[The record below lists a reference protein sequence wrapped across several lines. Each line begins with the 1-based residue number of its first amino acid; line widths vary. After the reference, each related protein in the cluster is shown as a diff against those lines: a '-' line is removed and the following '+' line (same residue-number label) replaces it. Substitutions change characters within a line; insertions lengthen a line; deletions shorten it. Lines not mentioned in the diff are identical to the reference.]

1 MKNSKFL
8 TPGRS
13 WVLVFALCV
22 VLLTAIPYL
31 IAASQRGGEFTGFL
45 IGVED
50 GNSYIA
56 KMMEGAQG
64 DWLFRSP
71 YTTVDQSGALIYL
84 PYLLLG
90 KLLGPVAQHSSLV
103 LVFHIF
109 RSIAIILLCFTAYDF
124 FSLFLRDEKL
134 RRLGLA
140 LVTLGNGFGW
150 FVLFLGFPSLF
161 GTIPLDFYSPEA
173 FGFLAVF
180 SLPHLV
186 LARALLLWGLLDYL
200 KHSSGADGKEKDK
213 RVLLT
218 AVIWLVMSLSHLIT
232 AGLGL
237 VLISAH
243 LIFVI
248 VKESLFKK
256 KFIINAARIQ
266 AVLWTWIGVFPI
278 LAYNAWVYWQ
288 DSYLKA
294 WAAQNQILSPNPL
307 HYLIAYALVLPLA
320 YFGLRR
326 LLRSQWFVGGFFLVW
341 LVLLPVLFY
350 APVGLQRRL
359 SEGAWVALVALA
371 LFAFQ
376 SLSGRTKKGMPP
388 VRDARELWLFSL
400 AFPTTLMIFL
410 GSIRAAQNVE
420 LPLFRPEAEIRA
432 FEELG
437 AVADRGEVVLASY
450 TTSNALP
457 AWAPLRVIA
466 GHGPESVNLEALL
479 PKIQSV
485 YQGRTTEDSRLEFLQ
500 KYGVSYVFW
509 GPNEKR
515 LGSWQAADEP
525 YLELVVD
532 RGQYQ
537 IYKVSAEA
545 IN

>member
-1 MKNSKFL
+1 
-8 TPGRS
+8 
-13 WVLVFALCV
+13 
-22 VLLTAIPYL
+22 
-31 IAASQRGGEFTGFL
+31 
-45 IGVED
+45 
-50 GNSYIA
+50 
-56 KMMEGAQG
+56 
-64 DWLFRSP
+64 
-71 YTTVDQSGALIYL
+71 
-84 PYLLLG
+84 
-90 KLLGPVAQHSSLV
+90 V

-109 RSIAIILLCFTAYDF
+109 RSIAIILLCFAAYDF
-124 FSLFLRDEKL
+124 FSLFLRDERL

-186 LARALLLWGLLDYL
+186 LTRALLLWGLLDYL

-213 RVLLT
+213 RVLPT
-218 AVIWLVMSLSHLIT
+218 VGIWLVMALSHLIT

-243 LIFVI
+243 LIFVT

-256 KFIINAARIQ
+256 KFIINSVRIQ
-266 AVLWTWIGVFPI
+266 DVLWAWIGVLPV
-278 LAYNAWVYWQ
+278 LAYNGWVYWQ

-326 LLRSQWFVGGFFLVW
+326 LLRAQWHMGSFFLVW
-341 LVLLPVLFY
+341 LLLLPVLLY

-359 SEGAWVALVALA
+359 SEGTWIALVALA

-376 SLSGRTKKGMPP
+376 LATGRTKKGLPP
-388 VRDARELWLFSL
+388 VINSRELWLFSL

-420 LPLFRPEAEIRA
+420 LPLFRSEAEIRA

-437 AVADRGEVVLASY
+437 AVADRDEVVLASY
-450 TTSNALP
+450 TTGNALP
-457 AWAPLRVIA
+457 AWIPVRVIA
-466 GHGPESVNLEALL
+466 GHGPESVNLENLL

-515 LGSWQAADEP
+515 LGSWQPTDEP

-537 IYKVSAEA
+537 IYKVSTEA